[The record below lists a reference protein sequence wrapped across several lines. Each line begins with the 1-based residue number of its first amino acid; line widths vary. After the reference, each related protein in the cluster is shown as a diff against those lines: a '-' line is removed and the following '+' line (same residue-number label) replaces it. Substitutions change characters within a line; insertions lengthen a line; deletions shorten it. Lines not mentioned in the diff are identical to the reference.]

1 MASIQ
6 SSLIS
11 LNQKFNMSKRSSP
24 ELLIE
29 DIIKSAE
36 KILKYTTGVT
46 FEEFEINDLL
56 IDAVIRNF
64 EIIGEAANRLP
75 EDFKEKHNHIEWYRI
90 RGFRNRIVHDYA
102 GIDNSIV
109 WSIIEEFVPIIIDS
123 LKTIGK

>member
-1 MASIQ
+1 
-6 SSLIS
+6 
-11 LNQKFNMSKRSSP
+11 MSKRSSP

-102 GIDNSIV
+102 GVDNSIV

-123 LKTIGK
+123 PFISDSTTHQWAGHSKQYSK